1 MINIYIDEL
10 LSGLRPFLK
19 DTTGLISGK
28 MKIEDSLEEITNL
41 FCECGWTDRLSVLLP
56 VIYGGT

>member
-1 MINIYIDEL
+1 MTKA
-10 LSGLRPFLK
+10 FLK

-41 FCECGWTDRLSVLLP
+41 FCKRDWTDVLSVLLP
-56 VIYGGT
+56 VTYGGT

>member
-1 MINIYIDEL
+1 
-10 LSGLRPFLK
+10 LK

-41 FCECGWTDRLSVLLP
+41 FCERGWTDGLSVLMP